1 MEGMVE
7 GEEAWSPAMELDPG
21 TWDHD
26 TQPNEPPRGSWDLLF
41 LYSVMDINFG
51 VLRYIHI

>member
-7 GEEAWSPAMELDPG
+7 GEEAWSPAMELDSG

-26 TQPNEPPRGSWDLLF
+26 TQPNEPPRVPGICCF
-41 LYSVMDINFG
+41 
-51 VLRYIHI
+51 YIA